1 MLEFEFRTK
10 RLWVRPLEPADYEAC
25 VRTRRL
31 SQLST
36 AELEGGS
43 LAVSLSNRAEFGRMT
58 DHRLDQ
64 MLEDRSYRFGV
75 FVART
80 GEFIGEV
87 MLFDVLRGNR
97 QMASIGAIVHT
108 AYRRQG
114 YASEALRGLIRFGFR
129 RLHLHRIEGQARPEN
144 AVSIHMCKSVG
155 FHEEGISVGRFK
167 EGGRWFDALILA
179 MVRRRKR

>member
-1 MLEFEFRTK
+1 
-10 RLWVRPLEPADYEAC
+10 
-25 VRTRRL
+25 
-31 SQLST
+31 
-36 AELEGGS
+36 
-43 LAVSLSNRAEFGRMT
+43 VSLTSQADFGRMT
-58 DHRLDQ
+58 AHRLDQ

-97 QMASIGAIVHT
+97 QMASIGAVVHT
-108 AYRRQG
+108 AYRQQG
-114 YASEALRGLIRFGFR
+114 YASEALCGLTRFGFR

-144 AVSIHMCKSVG
+144 VISIHMCRSVG
-155 FHEEGISVGRFK
+155 FQEEGISVGRFK

-179 MVRRRKR
+179 MVRGRKR